1 MAASRLPLNCR
12 SEPPNGLDAP
22 KSARK
27 SSLRALFCAK
37 HLDTPGYG
45 SLAIGNIWMPQVEAP
60 EPLSKLR
67 RHLSLSVQN
76 IDAMVLFTYF
86 HAPGRDQTMTRKA
99 PLDRAA
105 HKPHQLLANM
115 HRWKFSVLAAAA
127 VATAGFYASDASA
140 LALGRITV
148 QSALGEPL
156 RAEIDLPQITPAEA
170 DSLRA
175 TTASPEVF
183 RAQGM
188 EFTPAVNNLQIQLQ
202 RRADGT
208 AVLRLTSDRPVNEPF
223 LDFVLDA
230 NWGSGRIVR
239 SYTMLLDPPSLR
251 RPSPSVTA
259 SPQVS
264 AQAQPAPAVRA
275 PAAPRVTEAPAAAP
289 APAAPRPAAAAA
301 PRPTPVDGVK
311 VQAGDTAGRLANTYR
326 PAGVSLDQMLVAMMR
341 ANPDAFVQGNVN
353 RLKAGAVLQMPD
365 EAAAQAVPATEAR
378 QTLAAQ
384 ARDFNEFRRKL
395 AGAAPSTAVAAAERS
410 ASGSVQARVE
420 EKKPSTTAPDRLT
433 LSKGSVKG
441 QKAAEDQLA
450 KDKQAGETAA
460 RMAELSKNI
469 TDLNKLG
476 AASAPAGSA
485 AKPAPAAAGAASA
498 PAGVSVQTPAV
509 PATPV
514 APPAPEVPST
524 PAAAASAPA
533 EPAAP
538 AAVDAASEPTPVPA
552 APASA
557 ASAPAA
563 TPPAPVRAPTPPPA
577 PVEEPGFLSGLFDD
591 PLLPLAGGGLLA
603 LLLGYGAYR
612 VVQRRRQGA
621 GVDSSF
627 LESRIQPDSF
637 FGASGGQRV
646 DTANSEMTT
655 GSSMA
660 YSPSQLDAGGD
671 VDPVAE
677 ADVYLAY
684 GRDLQAEEILK
695 EAIRHNPARVS
706 VHVKLGEIYAKRQD
720 RKALEVVAADVFKLT
735 QGEGP
740 DWNRIAELG
749 RELDPQNRL
758 YQPGGRP
765 GMAEDESPSL
775 PPGGFPSTFTG
786 TGNAAAVATPPN
798 LDLDLD
804 LDLPSDALT
813 DAPPVAATPPSGFA
827 AAAAAAA
834 AAGSAHATEARNGP
848 TTLRPELE
856 LPDLPEASAPAPSSS
871 AAMTPPPVASLDFP
885 SADELTM
892 APSGP
897 IPLSAAAP
905 DTGPMDFDLGDLSLD
920 LTAPSKPMAAPAAAS
935 PAPASSPLPSLDD
948 GAAAAQDDP
957 LATKLALAEE
967 FNAIGDTD
975 GARTLIEEVVA
986 ESSGALKIRAQRML
1000 AELG

>member
-1 MAASRLPLNCR
+1 
-12 SEPPNGLDAP
+12 
-22 KSARK
+22 
-27 SSLRALFCAK
+27 
-37 HLDTPGYG
+37 
-45 SLAIGNIWMPQVEAP
+45 
-60 EPLSKLR
+60 
-67 RHLSLSVQN
+67 
-76 IDAMVLFTYF
+76 
-86 HAPGRDQTMTRKA
+86 
-99 PLDRAA
+99 
-105 HKPHQLLANM
+105 M

-127 VATAGFYASDASA
+127 VASAGFYATDASA

-170 DSLRA
+170 DTLRA
-175 TTASPEVF
+175 TTASPDVF

-188 EFTPAVNNLQIQLQ
+188 EYSQTMTNLQIQLQ
-202 RRADGT
+202 RRPDGT
-208 AVLRLTSDRPVNEPF
+208 AVLRLSSDRPVNDPF
-223 LDFVLDA
+223 LDLVLDA

-239 SYTMLLDPPSLR
+239 SYTMLFDPPALR
-251 RPSPSVTA
+251 RPAPAVTA
-259 SPQVS
+259 SPQIT
-264 AQAQPAPAVRA
+264 APAAQPAPAVRA
-275 PAAPRVTEAPAAAP
+275 PAAPRVTEPSVAAAP
-289 APAAPRPAAAAA
+289 PAPRPAPA
-301 PRPTPVDGVK
+301 PRATPAEGVT
-311 VQAGDTAGRLANTYR
+311 VQSGDTAGRLANAYR

-341 ANPDAFVQGNVN
+341 ANPDAFIQGNVN
-353 RLKAGAVLQMPD
+353 RLKAGAVLQMPS
-365 EAAAQAVPATEAR
+365 ESAAQATPPAEAR
-378 QTLAAQ
+378 QILAAQ
-384 ARDFNEFRRKL
+384 SRDFNEFRRKL
-395 AGAAPSTAVAAAERS
+395 AGAAPSTAVAAADRS
-410 ASGSVQARVE
+410 ASGSVQTRVE
-420 EKKPSTTAPDRLT
+420 DRKPATAAPDKLT

-441 QKAAEDQLA
+441 QKAAEDQVA
-450 KDKQAGETAA
+450 KDKQAGDAA
-460 RMAELSKNI
+460 TRMAELSKNI
-469 TDLNKLG
+469 SDLNKLG
-476 AASAPAGSA
+476 AASAPAGSTA
-485 AKPAPAAAGAASA
+485 APTAPAAPAGTASA
-498 PAGVSVQTPAV
+498 PAAVAVQAPAM
-509 PATPV
+509 PATPT
-514 APPAPEVPST
+514 A
-524 PAAAASAPA
+524 
-533 EPAAP
+533 PAAP
-538 AAVDAASEPTPVPA
+538 AAPDT
-552 APASA
+552 A

-563 TPPAPVRAPTPPPA
+563 PVAPASAPADAAVPAEAASEPASAPAPAPAPAPTPVPVPA
-577 PVEEPGFLSGLFDD
+577 PAPAEEPGFLSGLMDD
-591 PLLPLAGGGLLA
+591 PILPWAGAGLLA

-612 VVQRRRQGA
+612 VVQRRRQNA

-720 RKALEVVAADVFKLT
+720 RKALEAVAGDVFKLT

-749 RELDPQNRL
+749 RELDPDNRL

-775 PPGGFPSTFTG
+775 PPGGFPSTYTG
-786 TGNAAAVATPPN
+786 ATGAAAATAALPPD

-804 LDLPSDALT
+804 LDLPGDALT
-813 DAPPVAATPPSGFA
+813 DAPAAPPAAPGGFA

-834 AAGSAHATEARNGP
+834 AGTAAAAAASSPDEP
-848 TTLRPELE
+848 STLRSGL
-856 LPDLPEASAPAPSSS
+856 DLPELPSATAPAWTSPDTAPSPMT
-871 AAMTPPPVASLDFP
+871 AAPPVADLDFP
-885 SADELTM
+885 SADELSM

-897 IPLSAAAP
+897 MPLSGQAQ
-905 DTGPMDFDLGDLSLD
+905 DSGPMEFDLGDLSLD
-920 LTAPSKPMAAPAAAS
+920 LNAPSQPMAAPAPKAV
-935 PAPASSPLPSLDD
+935 PAPAPLDD
-948 GAAAAQDDP
+948 IGGQDDP

-986 ESSGALKIRAQRML
+986 ESSGALKTRAQRML

>member
-1 MAASRLPLNCR
+1 
-12 SEPPNGLDAP
+12 
-22 KSARK
+22 
-27 SSLRALFCAK
+27 
-37 HLDTPGYG
+37 
-45 SLAIGNIWMPQVEAP
+45 
-60 EPLSKLR
+60 
-67 RHLSLSVQN
+67 
-76 IDAMVLFTYF
+76 
-86 HAPGRDQTMTRKA
+86 MTKKA
-99 PLDRAA
+99 PLVRAA
-105 HKPHQLLANM
+105 QTSHQLMANM

-127 VATAGFYASDASA
+127 VASAGFYANDASA

-156 RAEIDLPQITPAEA
+156 RAEIELPQITPAEA

-188 EFTPAVNNLQIQLQ
+188 EYTPTMNNLQVQLQ
-202 RRADGT
+202 RRPDGT
-208 AVLRLTSDRPVNEPF
+208 AVLRLSSDRPVNEPF
-223 LDFVLDA
+223 LDLVLDA

-239 SYTMLLDPPSLR
+239 SYTMLFDPPALR
-251 RPSPSVTA
+251 RQAPAVTA
-259 SPQVS
+259 SPQIS
-264 AQAQPAPAVRA
+264 APVAPSAPAVR
-275 PAAPRVTEAPAAAP
+275 PPVAPRASEPATAAAP
-289 APAAPRPAAAAA
+289 PPPRPAVAPRPSPAE
-301 PRPTPVDGVK
+301 GVT
-311 VQAGDTAGRLANTYR
+311 VQAGDTAGRLANAYR

-341 ANPDAFVQGNVN
+341 ANPDAFIQGNVN

-365 EAAAQAVPATEAR
+365 ESAAQATPQAEAR
-378 QTLAAQ
+378 QILAAQ
-384 ARDFNEFRRKL
+384 SRDFNEFRRKL

-410 ASGSVQARVE
+410 ASGSVQTRVE
-420 EKKPSTTAPDRLT
+420 DKTRATAAPDKLT

-441 QKAAEDQLA
+441 QKAAEDQVA
-450 KDKQAGETAA
+450 KEKQASEAA
-460 RMAELSKNI
+460 TRMAELSKNI

-476 AASAPAGSA
+476 AGSAPVGSA
-485 AKPAPAAAGAASA
+485 ASPAPAAPAAGAAASA
-498 PAGVSVQTPAV
+498 PAAVAVQAPAV
-509 PATPV
+509 PATPS
-514 APPAPEVPST
+514 APAAPET
-524 PAAAASAPA
+524 PASAPADTAATAASAPG

-538 AAVDAASEPTPVPA
+538 AAAASEPASAAAPAPVPVPVPA
-552 APASA
+552 APP
-557 ASAPAA
+557 APA
-563 TPPAPVRAPTPPPA
+563 
-577 PVEEPGFLSGLFDD
+577 EEPGFLAGLMDD
-591 PLLPLAGGGLLA
+591 PILPLAGGGLLA

-612 VVQRRRQGA
+612 VVQRRRQNA

-720 RKALEVVAADVFKLT
+720 RKALEAVAGDVFKLT

-749 RELDPQNRL
+749 RDLDPDNRL

-765 GMAEDESPSL
+765 GMGEDESPSL
-775 PPGGFPSTFTG
+775 PPGGFPSTFAGATG
-786 TGNAAAVATPPN
+786 AAAATAALPPD

-804 LDLPSDALT
+804 LDLPDDALT
-813 DAPPVAATPPSGFA
+813 DAPAAAPAAPGGFA
-827 AAAAAAA
+827 AAAAAATAGDA
-834 AAGSAHATEARNGP
+834 AVSALRDEP
-848 TTLRPELE
+848 STLRSGLDVPEL
-856 LPDLPEASAPAPSSS
+856 PTATAPAWN
-871 AAMTPPPVASLDFP
+871 AADTGATAATAAPPVANLDFP
-885 SADELTM
+885 SVDDLSM

-897 IPLSAAAP
+897 MPLSGDAR
-905 DTGPMDFDLGDLSLD
+905 DSSPMEFDLGELSLD
-920 LTAPSKPMAAPAAAS
+920 LNAPSTPMAAPAPKAV
-935 PAPASSPLPSLDD
+935 PAPAPLDD
-948 GAAAAQDDP
+948 VAVAQDDP

-986 ESSGALKIRAQRML
+986 ESSGALKTRAQRML

>member
-1 MAASRLPLNCR
+1 
-12 SEPPNGLDAP
+12 
-22 KSARK
+22 
-27 SSLRALFCAK
+27 
-37 HLDTPGYG
+37 
-45 SLAIGNIWMPQVEAP
+45 
-60 EPLSKLR
+60 
-67 RHLSLSVQN
+67 
-76 IDAMVLFTYF
+76 
-86 HAPGRDQTMTRKA
+86 
-99 PLDRAA
+99 
-105 HKPHQLLANM
+105 M

-127 VATAGFYASDASA
+127 VASAGFYAPDASA

-156 RAEIDLPQITPAEA
+156 RAEIELPQITPAEA
-170 DSLRA
+170 DSLRT
-175 TTASPEVF
+175 TTASPDVF

-188 EFTPAVNNLQIQLQ
+188 EYTPTMNNLQIQLQ
-202 RRADGT
+202 RRPDGT
-208 AVLRLTSDRPVNEPF
+208 AVLRLSSDRPVNDPF
-223 LDFVLDA
+223 LDLVLDA

-239 SYTMLLDPPSLR
+239 SYTMLFDPPALR
-251 RPSPSVTA
+251 RTAPSVTA
-259 SPQVS
+259 SPQIS
-264 AQAQPAPAVRA
+264 APAAQSAPAVRPPVTPRTSE
-275 PAAPRVTEAPAAAP
+275 PATAAAP
-289 APAAPRPAAAAA
+289 PAPRPAPA
-301 PRPTPVDGVK
+301 PRSAPADGVT
-311 VQAGDTAGRLANTYR
+311 VQSGDTAGRLANAYR

-341 ANPDAFVQGNVN
+341 ANPDAFIQGNVN
-353 RLKAGAVLQMPD
+353 RLRAGAVLQMPS
-365 EAAAQAVPATEAR
+365 ESAAQATPAPEAR
-378 QTLAAQ
+378 QILAAQ
-384 ARDFNEFRRKL
+384 SRDFNEFRRKL
-395 AGAAPSTAVAAAERS
+395 AGAAPSAAVAAAERS
-410 ASGSVQARVE
+410 ASGSVQTRVE
-420 EKKPSTTAPDRLT
+420 DKKPATAAPDKLT

-441 QKAAEDQLA
+441 QKAAEDQVA
-450 KDKQAGETAA
+450 KDKQASEAA
-460 RMAELSKNI
+460 TRMAELSKNI
-469 TDLNKLG
+469 TDLNKIG
-476 AASAPAGSA
+476 AASAPAGSSA
-485 AKPAPAAAGAASA
+485 SPAPAPAAAASA
-498 PAGVSVQTPAV
+498 AATVAVQAPAV
-509 PATPV
+509 PATPT
-514 APPAPEVPST
+514 APAAPET
-524 PAAAASAPA
+524 PASAAAPASPASAPDAVATSAEAASDAASAPA
-533 EPAAP
+533 SAPTPAP
-538 AAVDAASEPTPVPA
+538 VPVPVPA
-552 APASA
+552 APA
-557 ASAPAA
+557 PA
-563 TPPAPVRAPTPPPA
+563 
-577 PVEEPGFLSGLFDD
+577 EEPSFLSGLMDD

-612 VVQRRRQGA
+612 VVQRRRQNA

-720 RKALEVVAADVFKLT
+720 RKALEAVAGDVFKLT

-749 RELDPQNRL
+749 RDLDPDNRL

-775 PPGGFPSTFTG
+775 PPGGFASTFSGAGAG
-786 TGNAAAVATPPN
+786 TAATAALPPD

-804 LDLPSDALT
+804 LDLPDDALT
-813 DAPPVAATPPSGFA
+813 DAPSLAPAAPGGFA

-834 AAGSAHATEARNGP
+834 AGNARNSYDADEP
-848 TTLRPELE
+848 STLRPGL
-856 LPDLPEASAPAPSSS
+856 DLPELPSASAPAWNAPDATPSP
-871 AAMTPPPVASLDFP
+871 MTPPPVANLDFP
-885 SADELTM
+885 RTDDLTM

-897 IPLSAAAP
+897 VPLSADAK
-905 DTGPMDFDLGDLSLD
+905 DSGPMEFDLGDLSLD
-920 LTAPSKPMAAPAAAS
+920 LNAPSTPMAAPAPKAV
-935 PAPASSPLPSLDD
+935 PATAPMDD
-948 GAAAAQDDP
+948 FSAAQDDP

-986 ESSGALKIRAQRML
+986 ESSGALKTRAQRML

>member
-1 MAASRLPLNCR
+1 
-12 SEPPNGLDAP
+12 
-22 KSARK
+22 
-27 SSLRALFCAK
+27 
-37 HLDTPGYG
+37 
-45 SLAIGNIWMPQVEAP
+45 
-60 EPLSKLR
+60 
-67 RHLSLSVQN
+67 
-76 IDAMVLFTYF
+76 
-86 HAPGRDQTMTRKA
+86 MTRKA

-264 AQAQPAPAVRA
+264 APQPSQPAPAART
-275 PAAPRVTEAPAAAP
+275 PAAPRTAEAPAAAA
-289 APAAPRPAAAAA
+289 APAAPRPAATA
-301 PRPTPVDGVK
+301 PRPTPADGVR

-365 EAAAQAVPATEAR
+365 EAAAQAIPATEAR

-450 KDKQAGETAA
+450 KDKQATENAA

-476 AASAPAGSA
+476 AASAPAGNA
-485 AKPAPAAAGAASA
+485 AKSAPAPAGAASA
-498 PAGVSVQTPAV
+498 PAGVAVQTPAV
-509 PATPV
+509 PATPT
-514 APPAPEVPST
+514 APPAPEVPASP
-524 PAAAASAPA
+524 PAAAASAPV

-538 AAVDAASEPTPVPA
+538 AGADASEPTP
-552 APASA
+552 APAPV
-557 ASAPAA
+557 ASAPVAP
-563 TPPAPVRAPTPPPA
+563 PPAPVRAPAPPPA

-720 RKALEVVAADVFKLT
+720 RKALEVVAGDVFKLT

-786 TGNAAAVATPPN
+786 TGNAAAAATPPE

-834 AAGSAHATEARNGP
+834 AAGTTRAVEDSNGP
-848 TTLRPELE
+848 TTLRPGLE
-856 LPDLPEASAPAPSSS
+856 LPDLPDASPPATSGG

-897 IPLSAAAP
+897 VPLSAAAP
-905 DTGPMDFDLGDLSLD
+905 ETGPMDFDLGDLSLD

-935 PAPASSPLPSLDD
+935 PAPAASSLPTLDD
-948 GAAAAQDDP
+948 GAVAAQDDP